1 MQQGTENILLVDDE
15 QMLLDIG
22 RQLLSMLG
30 YQVTATVN
38 SSEALEMV
46 KTEPNRFDLVI
57 TDQTM
62 PELSGKEL
70 SQEIY
75 KVNPGLPIILCTGF
89 SNQVSESDAGQ
100 YGISA
105 FCTKPLRIH
114 EISEVI
120 RTVLD
125 S

>member
-1 MQQGTENILLVDDE
+1 MQQGTEKILLVDDE

-22 RQLLSMLG
+22 QQLLSLLG

-38 SSEALEMV
+38 STEALEMI
-46 KTEPNRFDLVI
+46 KAEPNRFDLVI

-70 SQEIY
+70 SQEISRL
-75 KVNPGLPIILCTGF
+75 NPGLPIILCTGF
-89 SNQVSESDAGQ
+89 SNQISENDAGQ

-105 FCTKPLRIH
+105 FCAKPLRIN
-114 EISEVI
+114 EISEII